1 MGCAGVRRGLYS
13 LLNTKVNNKFRIYG
27 TINIRGVRE
36 REWGLNLPYNKVHY
50 DLNLTAKHCYSLG
63 EFGKGWGLCVIYCID
78 LPPSGCAV
86 PSDRCAVS
94 PETPCRSLAD
104 PGTDSANR
112 KANILNNAQ
121 DEKFTKYFLCL

>member
-1 MGCAGVRRGLYS
+1 M
-13 LLNTKVNNKFRIYG
+13 
-27 TINIRGVRE
+27 
-36 REWGLNLPYNKVHY
+36 
-50 DLNLTAKHCYSLG
+50 
-63 EFGKGWGLCVIYCID
+63 D

-121 DEKFTKYFLCL
+121 DEKFTKYFFVFLIQSMQVQNPEDKGQNFNNSMYSYIYN

>member
-1 MGCAGVRRGLYS
+1 M
-13 LLNTKVNNKFRIYG
+13 
-27 TINIRGVRE
+27 
-36 REWGLNLPYNKVHY
+36 
-50 DLNLTAKHCYSLG
+50 
-63 EFGKGWGLCVIYCID
+63 CVIYCID

-121 DEKFTKYFLCL
+121 DEKFTKYFLCLLFNQCKFKIPKTRVKTSITICTAIFIIRSLIEITVY